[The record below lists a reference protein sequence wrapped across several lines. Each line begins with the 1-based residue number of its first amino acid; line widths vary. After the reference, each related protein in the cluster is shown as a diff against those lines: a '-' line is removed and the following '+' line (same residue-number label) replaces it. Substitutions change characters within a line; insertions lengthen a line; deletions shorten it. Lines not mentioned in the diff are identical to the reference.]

1 MAYEVLISGFVKNPR
16 ELVAAGIGG
25 AVGTG
30 VDVSALVLM
39 VKSGVS
45 IPVATF
51 IAALVGAATIFVLNK
66 YVAFRDHSP
75 INVHQLA
82 RFGFVAVSAA
92 MLMAVAMKIVAVKF
106 AVPVVMAK
114 LLCAAAVFAIW
125 TYPAQR
131 RLVFAR
137 TALA

>member
-1 MAYEVLISGFVKNPR
+1 VKNPR
-16 ELVAAGIGG
+16 QLVIAGVAGVAG
-25 AVGTG
+25 TSLDVG
-30 VDVSALVLM
+30 ALVLM
-39 VKSGVS
+39 VKHGTA

-51 IAALVGAATIFVLNK
+51 LAALVGAATIFVLNK

-75 INVHQLA
+75 VNVSQLA

-114 LLCAAAVFAIW
+114 LICAAIVFAIW

-137 TALA
+137 TVTA